1 MKGIIKRR
9 EVRVKRKENREK
21 MENKKKII
29 MVNSTLQ
36 QLVMSDSE
44 CFIYS
49 IVIAFPGPARRCQ
62 YKS

>member
-1 MKGIIKRR
+1 MKGRIKRR

-29 MVNSTLQ
+29 VVNSTLQ
-36 QLVMSDSE
+36 QLVTSE

>member
-36 QLVMSDSE
+36 QLVMSE
-44 CFIYS
+44 
-49 IVIAFPGPARRCQ
+49 
-62 YKS
+62 

>member
-1 MKGIIKRR
+1 M
-9 EVRVKRKENREK
+9 KRKENREK

-36 QLVMSDSE
+36 QLVTSE

>member
-1 MKGIIKRR
+1 MKGRIKRR

-36 QLVMSDSE
+36 QLVMSE

>member
-1 MKGIIKRR
+1 M
-9 EVRVKRKENREK
+9 KRKENREK

-36 QLVMSDSE
+36 QLVMSE

>member
-29 MVNSTLQ
+29 MVNSTPQ
-36 QLVMSDSE
+36 QLVMSE
-44 CFIYS
+44 
-49 IVIAFPGPARRCQ
+49 
-62 YKS
+62 